1 MDIKAHL
8 EEVKADAERITLERV
23 AQQKASIEASKAQD
37 KANAVEAKAPKVKK
51 ESK

>member
-23 AQQKASIEASKAQD
+23 AQQKASIEASKARD
-37 KANAVEAKAPKVKK
+37 KAEAEAKAPKVKK

>member
-8 EEVKADAERITLERV
+8 EEVKADAARITEERV

-37 KANAVEAKAPKVKK
+37 KAEAKAPKVKK